1 MTGVPVYADNPGTTT
16 YEISCDSNAEMIEIS
31 EYGDGAIKTRQ
42 IVVTPDTKLPISAT
56 VTIRYI
62 VREPEIEEALS
73 SPEKLAEYKE
83 SHEYLDDLTLAEK
96 DGSEVYS
103 RFGYSAIWQVIAAAD
118 KEGSGL
124 TLYYDVPESTWLHFE
139 DAENKDLV
147 ISQNLSY
154 YHQQP
159 SARKL
164 NLRNIC

>member
-1 MTGVPVYADNPGTTT
+1 
-16 YEISCDSNAEMIEIS
+16 MIEIP
-31 EYGDGAIKTRQ
+31 EYDDGLIKTRQ
-42 IVVTPDTKLPISAT
+42 IVVTPDTKLPFSAT

-124 TLYYDVPESTWLHFE
+124 TLYYDVPESTWIYFGSAE
-139 DAENKDLV
+139 DKEPVLSDSLSSYRHEILPTETDLA
-147 ISQNLSY
+147 QYLMT
-154 YHQQP
+154 
-159 SARKL
+159 K
-164 NLRNIC
+164 